1 MSRIKFTEEQIA
13 QLSENPYTYLVTS
26 NHLLFTKE
34 FKELFWDEYCQGS
47 TPREILK
54 QCGYDVELLGSSRI
68 SGIGQIIKKEAALG
82 NGFHD
87 GQRPPDPSASPRE
100 ITCDAV
106 TFRKMQDELEYLRQE
121 MEFLKKTILAR
132 TTRK

>member
-13 QLSENPYTYLVTS
+13 QLSDNPYTYKVTS

-47 TPREILK
+47 TPMEILK
-54 QCGYDVELLGSSRI
+54 RCGYDTELLSESRI
-68 SGIGQIIKKEAALG
+68 SGIGQIIRKEAALG
-82 NGFHD
+82 KGFHD
-87 GQRPPDPSASPRE
+87 GKRPSDSSDTQKE
-100 ITCDAV
+100 ITCDTA
-106 TFRKMQDELEYLRQE
+106 TFRKMQDELEYLKQE